1 MHIKDITKQ
10 GKTLST
16 ELHELA
22 EEFKHHAVRLEEV
35 IAVLQERAYTL
46 LIIILALPFC
56 APVSVP
62 GLSTPLGLVI
72 AIVAGRFALNLPPW
86 LPRRLMRTELPPRF
100 FRQLLEGASKVIGLI
115 ERVLRPRLLVMTAT
129 PRLVRLHALMVCIA
143 ACALLIPAP
152 IPFSNLLPAVAII
165 LGAAGVMERDGLAI
179 IGGYFFAIIGI
190 TYFVLVA
197 LMGAQAWDFIRN
209 KLAGVV

>member
-1 MHIKDITKQ
+1 MHIKDIIKQ

-115 ERVLRPRLLVMTAT
+115 ERVLRPRLLIMTAT

-152 IPFSNLLPAVAII
+152 IPFSNLLPAIAII

>member
-1 MHIKDITKQ
+1 MHIKDIIKQ

-115 ERVLRPRLLVMTAT
+115 ERVLRPRLLIMTAT